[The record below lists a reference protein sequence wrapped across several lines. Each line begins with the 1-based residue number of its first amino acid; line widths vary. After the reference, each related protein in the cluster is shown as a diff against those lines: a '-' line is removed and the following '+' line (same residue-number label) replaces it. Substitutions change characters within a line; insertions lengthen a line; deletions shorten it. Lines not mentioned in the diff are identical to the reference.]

1 MFHISATWCTV
12 LVGHSCLKMNCVKSN
27 LILVLRFFP
36 TVKQFAVCQM
46 GRNMMTHAQSEVPMW
61 TAYEGITLS
70 TTWFLP
76 QEATAC
82 CEEYIDPFMTVLVA
96 DARANILDSRDT
108 PGPQDVSCPSKWYLD
123 IPRLAFIWKTFWAI
137 ISNWFYAFNI
147 VCISANNAN
156 SSSFSMFFSRNFAS
170 ERRATHVMFNQQVV
184 AHFICKNSLSCHK
197 CFERFTLTLTR
208 IHMHLPHW
216 LVCRNE
222 IHGLSN
228 FAVEDTGSLCRSAAV
243 CIHSATMPQV
253 YLNVSLEDMERSCV
267 PQLWRD
273 RDTASNVVRQP
284 LGFVLKCWSGALFP
298 QHQMESRSLFQRES

>member
-1 MFHISATWCTV
+1 MIP
-12 LVGHSCLKMNCVKSN
+12 
-27 LILVLRFFP
+27 R
-36 TVKQFAVCQM
+36 
-46 GRNMMTHAQSEVPMW
+46 
-61 TAYEGITLS
+61 Y
-70 TTWFLP
+70 
-76 QEATAC
+76 
-82 CEEYIDPFMTVLVA
+82 
-96 DARANILDSRDT
+96 
-108 PGPQDVSCPSKWYLD
+108 D
-123 IPRLAFIWKTFWAI
+123 IPRLAFIWKTFWRI

-184 AHFICKNSLSCHK
+184 AYFICKQLELSQMC
-197 CFERFTLTLTR
+197 
-208 IHMHLPHW
+208 W
-216 LVCRNE
+216 E
-222 IHGLSN
+222 IHSHTHTHSHAPSTDLFVATRSMAN
-228 FAVEDTGSLCRSAAV
+228 FALEDTGSLCRSAAV

-267 PQLWRD
+267 PQLWRTD

>member
-108 PGPQDVSCPSKWYLD
+108 PGPQDVSCASKWYLD
-123 IPRLAFIWKTFWAI
+123 IPRLAFIWKTFWRI

-184 AHFICKNSLSCHK
+184 AYFICKQLELSQMFWEIHSHTHTHSHAPSTLTCLSQRDPWPLQFCIGRYWKFMSQCSGLYTLSHHASGVLK
-197 CFERFTLTLTR
+197 CVAGGHGKIVCTPTLTR
-208 IHMHLPHW
+208 
-216 LVCRNE
+216 
-222 IHGLSN
+222 
-228 FAVEDTGSLCRSAAV
+228 
-243 CIHSATMPQV
+243 
-253 YLNVSLEDMERSCV
+253 
-267 PQLWRD
+267 
-273 RDTASNVVRQP
+273 
-284 LGFVLKCWSGALFP
+284 
-298 QHQMESRSLFQRES
+298 QRYSK

>member
-1 MFHISATWCTV
+1 MLSTLCAYQLT
-12 LVGHSCLKMNCVKSN
+12 M
-27 LILVLRFFP
+27 LI
-36 TVKQFAVCQM
+36 AVAFLCFSP
-46 GRNMMTHAQSEVPMW
+46 GILPPSDVPPMW
-61 TAYEGITLS
+61 CS
-70 TTWFLP
+70 T
-76 QEATAC
+76 
-82 CEEYIDPFMTVLVA
+82 
-96 DARANILDSRDT
+96 SRWW
-108 PGPQDVSCPSKWYLD
+108 P
-123 IPRLAFIWKTFWAI
+123 
-137 ISNWFYAFNI
+137 IS
-147 VCISANNAN
+147 SA
-156 SSSFSMFFSRNFAS
+156 
-170 ERRATHVMFNQQVV
+170 
-184 AHFICKNSLSCHK
+184 NSLSCHK

-228 FAVEDTGSLCRSAAV
+228 FALEDTGSLCRSAAV